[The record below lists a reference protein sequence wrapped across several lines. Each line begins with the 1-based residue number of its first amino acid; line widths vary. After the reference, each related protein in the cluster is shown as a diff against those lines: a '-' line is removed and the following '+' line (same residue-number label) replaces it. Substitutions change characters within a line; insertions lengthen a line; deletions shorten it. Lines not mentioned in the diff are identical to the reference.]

1 MGNRCSNTPPQRT
14 QRTRRNNRFSSV
26 SSVVA
31 CFLCVLPAL
40 LAAAQPPSDRVRT
53 EAQSRRANERL
64 QALQREADKLTSDER
79 TLLGDL
85 RKLEVDRQIKAEE
98 LREVEEQESQ
108 VASELEA
115 NAERTRELE
124 AQESTSRPELKS
136 HLIDVYKL
144 GQGRYLR
151 LLLST
156 RDMRQVGQA
165 SRTLAALAKLDRER
179 IILRERTLQA
189 LRGARATLE
198 ERRRR
203 LNVLRASVERAA
215 VALEQSANARN
226 ALIRDI
232 DGRRDLNAQLVA
244 ELQTAQQK
252 LQLTLRD
259 LANGT
264 PADTSSLPIRP
275 FRGDLDWPVTAI
287 GSRRSV
293 RSGTS
298 TAATSLEISASEG
311 ATVTTIHEGTVAF
324 ADSFGGFGNLVIVE
338 HGPQNFSLY
347 GNLLEIAVASGDR
360 LERGQP
366 IGTVGLAPAG
376 SSELHFE
383 LRIDGQSVDP
393 LQWLKKR
400 P

>member
-1 MGNRCSNTPPQRT
+1 MIVKNPRLP
-14 QRTRRNNRFSSV
+14 SV
-26 SSVVA
+26 FLSSSVVA
-31 CFLCVLPAL
+31 SLLCVLAALPAL
-40 LAAAQPPSDRVRT
+40 VSAAQSTDRART
-53 EAQSRRANERL
+53 EALSMRATERL
-64 QALQREADKLTSDER
+64 QALQREADRLTSDER

-108 VASELEA
+108 LAGELDA
-115 NAERTRELE
+115 NTERTRELE
-124 AQESTSRPELKS
+124 AQETTSRPELRS
-136 HLIDVYKL
+136 HLVDVYKL

-165 SRTLAALAKLDRER
+165 ARTLAALAKLDRDR

-203 LNVLRASVERAA
+203 LKALRANVERAA
-215 VALEQSANARN
+215 SALEQSVNARN
-226 ALIRDI
+226 NLIRDI

-244 ELQTAQQK
+244 ELQTAQEK
-252 LQLTLRD
+252 LQATLRD

-264 PADTSSLPIRP
+264 PVDTSSLPIRP
-275 FRGDLDWPVTAI
+275 FRGDLDWPVAATS
-287 GSRRSV
+287 SRRSV

-298 TAATSLEISASEG
+298 TAATALEIGAPEG
-311 ATVTTIHEGTVAF
+311 ASVTAIHEGTVAF
-324 ADSFGGFGNLVIVE
+324 ADAFGGFGNLVIVE
-338 HGPQNFSLY
+338 HGSQNFSLY
-347 GNLLEIAVASGDR
+347 GNLLEITVAKGDR